1 MSAELKIQQE
11 IDKLNNF
18 CNQLAVQ
25 TAEDIKLSMLRYTS
39 ENATGE
45 SINRIK
51 GKATEKGGECYKIS
65 YNILRYNV
73 FFHKGVG
80 KGRGINSGKATP
92 KPFLNKPFEKS
103 AEKLSKFV
111 TENLMD
117 RIVNISKGELV

>member
-1 MSAELKIQQE
+1 MSAVLKVQQD
-11 IDKLNNF
+11 IDMLNNF

-39 ENATGE
+39 DNATGE
-45 SINRIK
+45 SLNKIK
-51 GKATEKGGECYKIS
+51 GKTSEQGGECYKIS
-65 YNILRYNV
+65 YKILRYNV

-80 KGRGINSGKATP
+80 KYRGINSGKT
-92 KPFLNKPFEKS
+92 KSRPFLNIPVEKS

-117 RIVNISKGELV
+117 RIVNISKGEIK